1 MPEHGRPLQ
10 ALRPTEALRVELHAP
25 IASFRDPLFPGVTR
39 CLPVPPPS
47 TLRGMLAAA
56 TGRPV
61 ETVTLGVAAH
71 AEGGGTDTETY
82 HPIAADGTNP
92 AVGGRVRAG
101 KGGATVRERPFLAD
115 LRVTLWIPAP
125 DGERL
130 AAALRRPVWG
140 LRLGRSQ
147 DLVHI
152 RALTWTTLQP
162 AEQAL
167 VGHALAT
174 PGGHTVPHAVALRL
188 AEIVSPDRL
197 RTPYATYLWCAEP
210 GGHHEVYQA
219 YRDSDPGY
227 QGGHQAVWLHDP
239 PEATED
245 GELGGVLAKSTKG
258 SGLDRPER
266 LTEHSATVR
275 DAARDVADRIGS
287 PGLLAAAPD
296 FWTWAQQAALLHDT
310 GKIAESFQLQLRPGG
325 QRWGHRHEVLSL
337 AYVDLLTTGRAARD
351 RLMIATGVAFH
362 HRPLSSERMSWGLSR
377 LYPEDA
383 EDADWERI
391 FGRDPDPA
399 PGQPRVQVTP
409 TLHRELL
416 CWLAGQLGTEPP
428 PSDGPDRR
436 RLWQRAHDL
445 FTQLH
450 DTWRSLDDPDEGLL
464 AVLLQG
470 AVTLADRS
478 GSAHVPLQ
486 QHMPLPRRYLDV
498 RLPAAYEHQRHAER
512 TAGHLVLLAP
522 TGSGK
527 TEAGLAWASRQLETM
542 PGRPRL
548 VWVLP
553 YRASI
558 DAAVDR
564 FTADLDPAP
573 GRDTPDIGVLH
584 ATAARTLLTRAT
596 ADDCAPTATGARK
609 ARDQV
614 TAMRLF
620 AQRVRVATPHQLL
633 RAAIA
638 GPKYSSV
645 LLDQANCLLVLD
657 ELHAYDPVTFGR
669 ICAAMQLWD
678 TLGSRV
684 AVLSATLA
692 QPMIDLVRDSLT
704 QPVAVHRA
712 PDGTAPDRH
721 HLVLDDELITAPA
734 SIDRITGWLRD
745 GHSVLVVANTVAT
758 AQALYAAL
766 APRVRET
773 RPADPDAAVML
784 HSRFKARD
792 RAAIENRIKARHP
805 ERRPGDPARRS
816 GGLVVSTQALEV
828 SLCLDF
834 DRGVTELAPV
844 EALAQRAGR
853 VNRRGRHPEGLV
865 EFRVHDIESP
875 LPYDRGA
882 VDAARQALR
891 RTLTETPMISEHT
904 INDWLAHV
912 YDTPWGQQ
920 WAAEARRAR
929 CEFAGAFLTFT
940 EPFDDRSGFADKLDE
955 QFDTVD
961 VLLAEDHAKYQELAA
976 GPTGD
981 PLLAAGL
988 LIPIRLGQRAML
1000 RSARRA
1006 QFDRDLGLEVIDAPY
1021 DEEKGLDLSGAR
1033 APVAPVETIL

>member
-1 MPEHGRPLQ
+1 MAEYRGPV
-10 ALRPTEALRVELHAP
+10 EALRVELYAP
-25 IASFRDPLFPGVTR
+25 VASFRDPLFPGVTR
-39 CLPVPPPS
+39 CLPVPPPA

-71 AEGGGTDTETY
+71 AEGRGTDTETY

-92 AVGGRVRAG
+92 AISGRVRAV
-101 KGGATVRERPFLAD
+101 KGGATVRERRFLAD

-125 DGERL
+125 EGERI

-152 RALTWTTLQP
+152 RALTPTTLEP
-162 AEQAL
+162 AEHAD
-167 VGHALAT
+167 VGHALA
-174 PGGHTVPHAVALRL
+174 PADGHAVPQADTLRL
-188 AEIVSPDRL
+188 ADTVSPDRL
-197 RTPYATYLWCAEP
+197 RTSYATYLWCDESA
-210 GGHHEVYQA
+210 GHHPVHQA
-219 YRDSDPGY
+219 YRDTDPAY
-227 QGGHQAVWLHDP
+227 QGGQQAVWLHD
-239 PEATED
+239 AGHFDED
-245 GELGGVLAKSTKG
+245 GELTGVLAKSDSRSRLG
-258 SGLDRPER
+258 RPER

-287 PGLLAAAPD
+287 PGLLATEPR
-296 FWTWAQQAALLHDT
+296 FWAWVEQAALLHDA
-310 GKIAESFQLQLRPGG
+310 GKVAESFQIQLRPGG
-325 QRWGHRHEVLSL
+325 QSWGHRHEVLSL
-337 AYVDLLTTGRAARD
+337 AYVDLLTVGEPDRD
-351 RLMIATGVAFH
+351 RLMVATGVAFH
-362 HRPLSSERMSWGLSR
+362 HRPLSSERMGWGLNR

-383 EDADWERI
+383 DDSDWERI
-391 FGRDPDPA
+391 FGRDPHPA

-409 TLHRELL
+409 TRHRELL
-416 CWLAGQLGTEPP
+416 SWLAGQLGTEPP
-428 PSDGPDRR
+428 PSDGPAQ
-436 RLWQRAHDL
+436 RLWQRARDL
-445 FTQLH
+445 FTELH
-450 DTWRSLDDPDEGLL
+450 DTWRGPVEDPDEGLL

-498 RLPAAYEHQRHAER
+498 RLPEAYQHQRDAEQ
-512 TAGHLVLLAP
+512 TTGHLVLLAP

-564 FTADLDPAP
+564 FTKDLDAAP
-573 GRDTPDIGVLH
+573 GRETPDVGILH

-614 TAMRLF
+614 KAMRLF

-638 GPKYSSV
+638 GPRYSSV
-645 LLDQANCLLVLD
+645 LLDQANCLIVLD
-657 ELHAYDPVTFGR
+657 ELHAYDPAVFGR
-669 ICAAMQLWD
+669 ICAAMQLWER
-678 TLGSRV
+678 LGSRV

-692 QPMIDLVRDSLT
+692 KPMIELIGNSITRPRTV
-704 QPVAVHRA
+704 RA

-721 HLVLDDELITAPA
+721 RLVLDDDPITAPA
-734 SIDRITGWLRD
+734 SIQRVATWLGE

-758 AQALYAAL
+758 AQKLYAELAERARDAL
-766 APRVRET
+766 PD
-773 RPADPDAAVML
+773 DPDAALLL
-784 HSRFKARD
+784 HARFKSRD
-792 RAAIENRIKARHP
+792 RAAIEARIKTRHP
-805 ERRPGDPARRS
+805 ERCPGDPDRRG
-816 GGLVVSTQALEV
+816 GGLVVSTQCLEV

-853 VNRRGRHPEGLV
+853 VNRRGRHPDGPV
-865 EFRVHDIESP
+865 EFRVHEAESA
-875 LPYDRGA
+875 LPYEQGA
-882 VDAARQALR
+882 VDAARQALH
-891 RTLTETPMISEHT
+891 RTLAVTPVISEQT
-904 INDWLAHV
+904 IDTWLDHV
-912 YDTPWGQQ
+912 YSTAWGQQ
-920 WAAEARRAR
+920 WAATACQARD
-929 CEFAGAFLTFT
+929 EFTQSFLTFT
-940 EPFDDRSGFADKLDE
+940 EPFDDRSEFAARLDE
-955 QFDTVD
+955 KFDTIE
-961 VLLAEDHAKYQELAA
+961 VLLAEDRAEYQELS
-976 GPTGD
+976 TGH

-988 LIPIRLGQRAML
+988 LIPISL
-1000 RSARRA
+1000 RQLFKLRGPGRTP
-1006 QFDRDLGLEVIDAPY
+1006 FDRDPPVIDAPY
-1021 DEEKGLDLSGAR
+1021 DDEKGLDLSGAPKPSP
-1033 APVAPVETIL
+1033 PVDPVL